1 MQALVLS
8 DVFDEHAF
16 APLHL
21 DATPLALLPV
31 VNVPAI
37 EYTLQFLSQQRGLTE
52 VRSSSAPAS

>member
-1 MQALVLS
+1 MRALVLS

-37 EYTLQFLSQQRGLTE
+37 EYTLQCLSQQRGLTE
-52 VRSSSAPAS
+52 VRS